1 MSFAEDMPPD
11 EVTGRTARL
20 SGLEIRVEA
29 GEKANQEVIGVQ
41 STLHKLKWIVV
52 TAGVVGIFINAG
64 IWLDDKWQHV
74 GTKEQLVVEHET
86 NERQEARIDAME
98 AVMRGMVDTQKRT
111 LDGVDEVK
119 RILMNERRR

>member
-1 MSFAEDMPPD
+1 MPED

-41 STLHKLKWIVV
+41 STLHKLKWIIVA
-52 TAGVVGIFINAG
+52 AGVVGVFINAG

-74 GTKEQLVVEHET
+74 GTKAQVEVEHET
-86 NERQEARIDAME
+86 NERQGGRLDAIE

-119 RILMNERRR
+119 KILMERRR